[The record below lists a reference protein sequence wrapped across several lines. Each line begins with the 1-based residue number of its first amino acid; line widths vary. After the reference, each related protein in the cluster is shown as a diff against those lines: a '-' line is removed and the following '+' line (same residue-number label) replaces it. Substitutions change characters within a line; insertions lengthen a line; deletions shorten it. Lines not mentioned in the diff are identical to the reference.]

1 MKITFLGT
9 SSGKVSL
16 TRFHSSILLSV
27 KNYNL
32 LIDAGDGISRAL
44 LNSNIG
50 FDSVNG
56 ILITHLHPDHFSGLP
71 LLMVQMKMMKRTEP
85 LDIFA
90 NESLMGV
97 IKNFLLTS
105 YLLPERMTFEIRY
118 KKFKDESEFFISDSL
133 SFISKKNKHLEDV
146 EEYQSKY
153 PDIKFYSG
161 SFLFQSTG
169 KEIIY
174 TSDIGSEKDL
184 LLFES
189 IRSDLLISEATHISV
204 DALIKNLEKF
214 NSPSAYITHYSDEQ
228 ISGLSEI
235 LANLPE
241 TLKGKVH
248 LAKDGV
254 SFEI

>member
-16 TRFHSSILLSV
+16 TRHHSSILLSV

-44 LNSNIG
+44 LNSKVG

-71 LLMVQMKMMKRTEP
+71 LLVVQMKMMKRIVP
-85 LDIFA
+85 LEIFA
-90 NESLMGV
+90 HKSLMAV
-97 IKNFLLTS
+97 IKNFLLNS
-105 YLLPERMTFEIRY
+105 YLLPERMTFKIRY
-118 KKFKDESEFFISDSL
+118 KEFKDDSEVFISDNL
-133 SFISKKNKHLEDV
+133 NFISKKNKHLEEV
-146 EEYQSKY
+146 EQYQSKY
-153 PDIKFYSG
+153 PDIKYYSG
-161 SFLFQSTG
+161 SFLFQSSG
-169 KEIIY
+169 KKIIY

-189 IRSDLLISEATHISV
+189 IRPDILISEVTHISIDSLV
-204 DALIKNLEKF
+204 KNLEKL
-214 NSPSAYITHYSDEQ
+214 NSPSTYITHYSDEQ

-241 TLKGKVH
+241 TLKDKVH
-248 LAKDGV
+248 LAKDRT